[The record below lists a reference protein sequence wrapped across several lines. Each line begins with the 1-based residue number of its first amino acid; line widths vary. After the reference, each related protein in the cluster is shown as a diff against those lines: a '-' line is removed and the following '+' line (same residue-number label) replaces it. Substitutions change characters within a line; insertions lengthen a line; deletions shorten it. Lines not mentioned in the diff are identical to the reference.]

1 SPDLFAKIRRKLSS
15 YARYLRRT
23 DDGIVVVSPL
33 AVPFYSSAVGRKLNQ
48 ILLLVQIKL
57 LMVAFDMSGP
67 ILWIAIPTANQIVGR
82 LGECALVYQVSDKY
96 EANQMDHATAA
107 EVIRSMHLDL
117 LSRAD
122 LVYYSGRK
130 LYYEALE
137 SHPETAA
144 KSKLLEQA

>member
-1 SPDLFAKIRRKLSS
+1 
-15 YARYLRRT
+15 
-23 DDGIVVVSPL
+23 
-33 AVPFYSSAVGRKLNQ
+33 

-57 LMVAFDMSGP
+57 LMVYFDLREP
-67 ILWIAIPTANQIVGR
+67 ILWIAIPTANQVVGR
-82 LGECALVYQVSDKY
+82 LGERALVYQVSDKY
-96 EANQMDHATAA
+96 EANQMDHATSP

-130 LYYEALE
+130 LYQEAIL

-144 KSKLLEQA
+144 RSRLLEQAVDFEHFAQATAAADLVFPEDIRSIPEPRLGYFGAMESW